1 MTNGAALVAEADADD
16 ALSAAEVPPAV
27 VGVPVADARPA
38 ALDEDETAEAAVAAV
53 LLADEESAVEVAS
66 SLAAVA
72 VDTADTATELAP

>member
-1 MTNGAALVAEADADD
+1 MTNGAALVAEADAD

-38 ALDEDETAEAAVAAV
+38 TLDEDETAETAVVAV
-53 LLADEESAVEVAS
+53 LLSDEEAAVEVAS

-72 VDTADTATELAP
+72 VDTADTATEVTP